1 MDAGECFYN
10 VFFILKTK
18 MRYSE
23 TSQLFLNKSF
33 GLAALSLSVLKL
45 KKWFLFVP
53 NGVKKKK
60 DASESV
66 YL

>member
-10 VFFILKTK
+10 VFFILNTK

-23 TSQLFLNKSF
+23 MSQLLLNKSF

-45 KKWFLFVP
+45 KKVILIC
-53 NGVKKKK
+53 
-60 DASESV
+60 S
-66 YL
+66 